1 MEQKDFSRTIYGRSR
16 RGRHGY
22 HIASRPT
29 EAPRDVPREYLR
41 EGRIGLPE
49 VSEPQVMRHYV
60 DLSTQNHHVD
70 KDLFPLGS
78 CTMKYNPKV
87 NEEVAAMPGFAGLHP
102 EQSDADAQG
111 ALAVMHALE
120 HALIAVSGM
129 DAVSAQPAAGA
140 QGEMLGLLLA
150 RAYFADRGESR
161 HKVLVPDT
169 AHGTNPATA
178 SIVGF
183 ETKTF
188 ASGKDGRVD
197 LDVLRATLDDDVA
210 VLMLTVPNT
219 LGLFEPHIAEIVEL
233 VHRRG
238 GLCYMDGANMNA
250 LMGQARP
257 GDFGF
262 DMMHFNLHKTFST
275 PHGGGGPGSG
285 PVAVRSHLEPF
296 LPTPRVI
303 EKNGAYHLEYNRP
316 KTVGAL
322 HSFFGNFGIYL
333 RAYTYITRLG
343 SDGIRRASS
352 TAILNAN
359 YLAKRVASHYPVPY
373 GERCMHEF
381 VATGEPLKKYGVKTL
396 DVAKR
401 LLDFG
406 FYAPTIYFPLV
417 VPEALMVE
425 PTETESKETLD
436 RFAEALLR
444 IAKEAVETPDVLT
457 SAPTR
462 TPVRRVDEASANR
475 NPILTVPLD
484 TPTG

>member
-1 MEQKDFSRTIYGRSR
+1 MSGHDFSQTIYGKSR

-22 HIASRPT
+22 HIASKPS
-29 EAPRDVPREYLR
+29 EAPRDIPEEYLR
-41 EGRIGLPE
+41 SGRIGLPE
-49 VSEPQVMRHYV
+49 VSEPQVMRHYI
-60 DLSTQNHHVD
+60 DLSTKNHHVD
-70 KDLFPLGS
+70 KDIFPLGS

-87 NEEVAAMPGFAGLHP
+87 NDEVAAMTGFAGLHP
-102 EQSDADAQG
+102 EQSDADVQG
-111 ALAVMHALE
+111 ALRVMHELE
-120 HALIAVSGM
+120 RLLTVISGM
-129 DAVSAQPAAGA
+129 DYVSVQPAAGA

-150 RAYFADRGESR
+150 RAYFTDRGESR
-161 HKVLVPDT
+161 HRVLVPDS

-178 SIVGF
+178 SVVGF
-183 ETKTF
+183 ETQTF

-197 LDVLRATLDDDVA
+197 LDVLKGVLDDDVA

-219 LGLFEPHIAEIVEL
+219 LGLFESRIADIVEM
-233 VHRRG
+233 VHAAG

-285 PVAVRSHLEPF
+285 PVAVKSHLEPF
-296 LPTPRVI
+296 LPSPRVL
-303 EKNGAYHLEYNRP
+303 ESGGTYRLEYNRP
-316 KTVGAL
+316 KSIGAL

-333 RAYTYITRLG
+333 RAYTYIMRLG

-359 YLAKRVASHYPVPY
+359 YLASRIISKYPIPY

-381 VATGEPLKKYGVKTL
+381 VASGEPFKKHGVRTL

-401 LLDFG
+401 LLDYG
-406 FYAPTIYFPLV
+406 FYAPTVYFPLT

-425 PTETESKETLD
+425 PTETESRETLD
-436 RFAEALLR
+436 RFADALLE
-444 IAKEAVETPDVLT
+444 IARDVELSPATLT
-457 SAPTR
+457 SAPTK
-462 TPVRRVDEASANR
+462 TPVRRLDETTANR
-475 NPILTVPLD
+475 SPVITVPLD
-484 TPTG
+484 A

>member
-1 MEQKDFSRTIYGRSR
+1 MSQDFSGTIYGKSR
-16 RGRHGY
+16 PGRHGY
-22 HIASRPT
+22 HIASHAT
-29 EAPRDVPREYLR
+29 AAPRDIPAEYLR
-41 EGRIGLPE
+41 QGRIGLPE

-60 DLSTQNHHVD
+60 DLSTRNHHVD

-87 NEEVAAMPGFAGLHP
+87 NEVVAAMVGFAGLHP
-102 EQSDADAQG
+102 EQSDADVQG

-120 HALIAVSGM
+120 RELAAIAGM
-129 DAVSAQPAAGA
+129 DAVTLQPAAGA
-140 QGEMLGLLLA
+140 QGEMTGLLLA

-161 HKVLVPDT
+161 RKVLVPDS

-178 SIVGF
+178 TITGF
-183 ETKTF
+183 ETLTF
-188 ASGKDGRVD
+188 RSGKDGRVD
-197 LDVLRATLDDDVA
+197 MDVLDSVLTDDVA

-219 LGLFEPHIAEIVEL
+219 LGLFETHIEEIVEA
-233 VHRRG
+233 VHRKG

-250 LMGQARP
+250 LMGHARP

-285 PVAVRSHLEPF
+285 PVAVKPHLERF
-296 LPTPRVI
+296 LPVPRVV
-303 EKNGAYHLEYNRP
+303 ERDGVYRLDYDRP
-316 KTVGAL
+316 QTVGAL

-343 SDGIRRASS
+343 ADGIRRASS

-359 YLAKRVASHYPVPY
+359 YLAKRIAPAYPIPY

-381 VATGEPLKKYGVKTL
+381 VATGEPLKKHGVRTL

-406 FYAPTIYFPLV
+406 FYAPTVYFPLT

-436 RFAEALLR
+436 RFAEALLA
-444 IAKEAVETPDVLT
+444 IAREAVESPATLT

-462 TPVRRVDEASANR
+462 TPVRRLDEATANR
-475 NPILTVPLD
+475 NPIVAVPMD
-484 TPTG
+484 S

>member
-1 MEQKDFSRTIYGRSR
+1 MQPHDFSGTIYGKSR

-22 HIASRPT
+22 RISSRPA
-29 EAPRDVPREYLR
+29 EAPRDIPNEYLR
-41 EGRIGLPE
+41 SGRIGLPE

-60 DLSTQNHHVD
+60 DLSIRNHHVD
-70 KDLFPLGS
+70 RDLFPLGS

-87 NEEVAAMPGFAGLHP
+87 NEDVAAMSGFAGLHP
-102 EQSDADAQG
+102 EQGDADVQG
-111 ALAVMHALE
+111 ALQVMHGLE
-120 HALIAVSGM
+120 RLLCAISGM
-129 DAVSAQPAAGA
+129 DAVSVQPAAGA

-150 RAYFADRGESR
+150 RAYFTDRGESR
-161 HKVLVPDT
+161 RRVLVPDS

-178 SIVGF
+178 TIVGF

-188 ASGKDGRVD
+188 ASGPDGRVD
-197 LDVLRATLDDDVA
+197 LDVLRGVLDDDIA

-219 LGLFEPHIAEIVEL
+219 LGLFETRISDIVDL
-233 VHRRG
+233 VHRHG

-250 LMGQARP
+250 LMGHARP

-262 DMMHFNLHKTFST
+262 DVMHFNLHKTFST

-296 LPTPRVI
+296 LPTPRVA
-303 EKNGAYHLEYNRP
+303 ETDGVFRLDYNRP

-359 YLAKRVASHYPVPY
+359 YLAKRIASHYPIPY

-381 VATGEPLKKYGVKTL
+381 VASGEPLKKHGVRTL

-406 FYAPTIYFPLV
+406 FYAPTVYFPLT

-436 RFAEALLR
+436 RFADALIAIAREA
-444 IAKEAVETPDVLT
+444 AESPDVLT

-462 TPVRRVDEASANR
+462 TPVRRLDETTANR
-475 NPILTVPLD
+475 SPVVAVPMD
-484 TPTG
+484 A

>member
-1 MEQKDFSRTIYGRSR
+1 MSHDFSQTIYGKSR
-16 RGRHGY
+16 HGRHGY
-22 HIASRPT
+22 HISSHPA
-29 EAPRDVPREYLR
+29 EKPRDIPREYLR
-41 EGRIGLPE
+41 EGAIGLPE
-49 VSEPQVMRHYV
+49 VAEPQVMRHYV
-60 DLSTQNHHVD
+60 DLSTKNHHVD

-87 NEEVAAMPGFAGLHP
+87 NEDVAGMPGFAGLHP
-102 EQSDADAQG
+102 EQDYSDVQG
-111 ALAVMHALE
+111 ALRVMHALE
-120 HALIAVSGM
+120 RELAEIGGM
-129 DAVSAQPAAGA
+129 DAVTLQPAAGA
-140 QGEMLGLLLA
+140 QGEMTGLLLA

-178 SIVGF
+178 TITGF
-183 ETKTF
+183 ETRTF
-188 ASGKDGRVD
+188 RSGKDGRVD
-197 LDVLRATLDDDVA
+197 VDVLKSVLDDDVA

-219 LGLFEPHIAEIVEL
+219 LGLFETHIGEIVEA
-233 VHRRG
+233 VHARG
-238 GLCYMDGANMNA
+238 ALCYMDGANMNA

-262 DMMHFNLHKTFST
+262 DMMHYNLHKTFST

-285 PVAVRSHLEPF
+285 PVAVKAHLEPF
-296 LPTPRVI
+296 LPAPRVV
-303 EKNGAYHLEYNRP
+303 ERDGAFSLDYNRP
-316 KTVGAL
+316 RTVGAL

-343 SDGIRRASS
+343 ADGIRRASA

-359 YLAKRVASHYPVPY
+359 YLAHRIAPHYPIPY

-381 VATGEPLKKYGVKTL
+381 VATGEPLKKYGVRTL

-406 FYAPTIYFPLV
+406 FYAPTIYFPLT

-425 PTETESKETLD
+425 PTETESRETLD
-436 RFAEALLR
+436 RFADTLAR
-444 IAKEAVETPDVLT
+444 IAKEAAESPDVLK

-462 TPVRRVDEASANR
+462 TPVRRVDETTANR
-475 NPILTVPLD
+475 APVVSVPMD
-484 TPTG
+484 

>member
-1 MEQKDFSRTIYGRSR
+1 MTMSATPPNFGQTIYGKSR

-22 HIASRPT
+22 HISSRPT
-29 EAPRDVPREYLR
+29 EAPRDIPGEYLR
-41 EGRIGLPE
+41 DGGIGLPE

-60 DLSTQNHHVD
+60 ELSTKNHHID

-87 NEEVAAMPGFAGLHP
+87 NEDVAAMTGFAGLHP
-102 EQSDADAQG
+102 EQGDADVQG
-111 ALAVMHALE
+111 ALAVMHRLE
-120 HALIAVSGM
+120 RLLAAVSGM
-129 DAVSAQPAAGA
+129 DAVSVQPAAGA

-150 RAYFADRGESR
+150 RAYFADRGASR
-161 HKVLVPDT
+161 HKVLVPDS

-178 SIVGF
+178 TIVGF
-183 ETKTF
+183 QTQTIQ
-188 ASGKDGRVD
+188 SGRDGRVD
-197 LDVLRATLDDDVA
+197 LDVLRSALDDDIA

-219 LGLFEPHIAEIVEL
+219 LGLFEKNIGEIVEL
-233 VHRRG
+233 VHKHG

-262 DMMHFNLHKTFST
+262 DMMHYNLHKTFST

-285 PVAVRSHLEPF
+285 PVAVKSFLEPF
-296 LPTPRVI
+296 LPTPRVV
-303 EKNGAYHLEYNRP
+303 EKNGVFSLDYQRP
-316 KTVGAL
+316 KSVGAL

-359 YLAKRVASHYPVPY
+359 YLARRIASRFPIPY

-381 VATGEPLKKYGVKTL
+381 VATGEPLKKHGVKTL

-406 FYAPTIYFPLV
+406 FYAPTVYFPLT

-436 RFAEALLR
+436 RFAEALLQ
-444 IAKEAVETPDVLT
+444 IAREAEESPEVLT
-457 SAPTR
+457 SAPTK
-462 TPVRRVDEASANR
+462 TPVRRLDETSANR
-475 NPILTVPLD
+475 HPVVTVPME
-484 TPTG
+484 

>member
-1 MEQKDFSRTIYGRSR
+1 LNVVHDFSQTIYGKSR
-16 RGRHGY
+16 HGRHGY
-22 HIASRPT
+22 HISSRPA
-29 EAPRDVPREYLR
+29 EKPRDIPREYLR
-41 EGRIGLPE
+41 EGAIGLPE
-49 VSEPQVMRHYV
+49 VAEPQVMRHYV
-60 DLSTQNHHVD
+60 DLSTKNHHVD

-87 NEEVAAMPGFAGLHP
+87 NEDVAAMSGFAGLHP
-102 EQSDADAQG
+102 EQDYSDVQG
-111 ALAVMHALE
+111 ALRVMHALQSVLAE
-120 HALIAVSGM
+120 IGGM
-129 DAVSAQPAAGA
+129 DAVTLQPAAGA
-140 QGEMLGLLLA
+140 QGEMTGLLLA

-178 SIVGF
+178 TITGF
-183 ETKTF
+183 ETHTF
-188 ASGKDGRVD
+188 RSGKDGRVD
-197 LDVLRATLDDDVA
+197 VDVLKSVLDDDVA

-219 LGLFEPHIAEIVEL
+219 LGLFETHIGEIVEA
-233 VHRRG
+233 VHARG
-238 GLCYMDGANMNA
+238 ALCYMDGANMNA

-262 DMMHFNLHKTFST
+262 DMMHYNLHKTFST

-285 PVAVRSHLEPF
+285 PVAVKSHLEPF
-296 LPTPRVI
+296 LPAPRVV
-303 EKNGAYHLEYNRP
+303 ERDGAFSLDYNRP

-333 RAYTYITRLG
+333 RAYTYIMRLG
-343 SDGIRRASS
+343 ADGIRRASA

-359 YLAKRVASHYPVPY
+359 YLAHRIAPHYPIPY
-373 GERCMHEF
+373 GARCMHEF
-381 VATGEPLKKYGVKTL
+381 VATGEPLKKYGVRTL

-406 FYAPTIYFPLV
+406 FYAPTIYFPLT

-425 PTETESKETLD
+425 PTETESRETLD
-436 RFAEALLR
+436 RFADALAQ
-444 IAKEAVETPDVLT
+444 IAKEAVESPDVLK

-462 TPVRRVDEASANR
+462 TPVRRVDETTANR
-475 NPILTVPLD
+475 APVVGVPMD
-484 TPTG
+484 